1 MSKDNRNTRVAGIVI
16 GIIGLVLVVIPVLS
30 GGRSSATHGAR
41 KEYGKIYRS
50 NDGRYYARSHD
61 SGGFSDW
68 EYVDS
73 GGGDSSGS
81 FSSGSWSRVSS
92 TPSGMTATSKV
103 VEEEGGKPTNE
114 VDEESAEPS
123 NDEITES
130 TTESEADGMDSSA
143 DSGSDSSGDSGD
155 SGGGDSGGDSGGGG
169 GSD

>member
-1 MSKDNRNTRVAGIVI
+1 MSKDNRNTLVAGVVVGILGLILFIV
-16 GIIGLVLVVIPVLS
+16 LVLS
-30 GGRSSATHGAR
+30 GGNSSATHRAR
-41 KEYGKIYRS
+41 KEYGKIYRA
-50 NDGRYYARSHD
+50 NDGRYYTRSHD
-61 SGGFSDW
+61 SGGFADW

-81 FSSGSWSRVSS
+81 FSGGSWSRVSS
-92 TPSGMTATSKV
+92 TPSGLTATSEV

-123 NDEITES
+123 NEEITES

-155 SGGGDSGGDSGGGG
+155 SGGGDSGGDGG